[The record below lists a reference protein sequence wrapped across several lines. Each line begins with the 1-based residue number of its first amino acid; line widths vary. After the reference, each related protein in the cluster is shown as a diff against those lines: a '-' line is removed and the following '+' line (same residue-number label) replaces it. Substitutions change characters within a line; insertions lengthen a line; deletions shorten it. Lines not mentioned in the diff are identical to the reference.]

1 MYSGKVLGVTGLPL
15 SGKTMVANMLEER
28 GFSVLDMGDVV
39 RKEMESRDM
48 PSGKEAEFVNNQ
60 RDKNGMG
67 AIAKISR
74 KYLEKMMDGRDIVIT
89 GMRGWSEKKV
99 FEEFLGDEMEIVA
112 LWASRQTR
120 KNRRNKRMR
129 KEDLK
134 GQEFHERDLRE
145 INNGVAKLMALSDVL
160 IINDDI
166 EIEKLEEKVDEKVL
180 SR

>member
-15 SGKTMVANMLEER
+15 SGKTLVANMLEEK

-39 RKEMESRDM
+39 RKEMESRDIS
-48 PSGKEAEFVNNQ
+48 SGKEAEFVNNQ

-99 FEEFLGDEMEIVA
+99 FEEFLEDEMEIVA

-120 KNRRNKRMR
+120 KKRRNKRMR

-160 IINDDI
+160 IINDGID
-166 EIEKLEEKVDEKVL
+166 IEKLEEKVDEKVL